1 MSKLI
6 KILVIDDHPIIVDAY
21 KLTLKLASANSNE
34 LNFEIDSANSCDT
47 AIVKISN
54 ASLGRAFDIVFL
66 DIRLPPSN
74 DGKILCGEDLG
85 IKIRD
90 EYKHIKIIV
99 STTYNDSYK
108 ISSIL
113 RSINPDGFLV
123 KNDLTQDVL
132 LEAINT
138 VILEPPF
145 YSKTVMKLLRKQSAN
160 DFVID
165 KIDRKILYELS
176 NGTKMNELPNV
187 LPLSIAALERR
198 KRILKDVFNVIGKG
212 DRDLLVLAQEKGFI

>member
-6 KILVIDDHPIIVDAY
+6 KILVIDDHPIIIDAY
-21 KLTLKLASANSNE
+21 ERTLKLASANNKE
-34 LNFEIDSANSCDT
+34 FNFEIDSANCCDT
-47 AIVKISN
+47 AVTKIN
-54 ASLGRAFDIVFL
+54 EASLGKGFDIAFL
-66 DIRLPPSN
+66 DIKLPPSK

-108 ISSIL
+108 ISGIL

-123 KNDLTQDVL
+123 KNDLTQEVL
-132 LEAINT
+132 FEAINT
-138 VILEPPF
+138 VILDPPF

>member
-6 KILVIDDHPIIVDAY
+6 KILVIDDHPIIIDAY
-21 KLTLKLASANSNE
+21 KLTLKLASANNKAF
-34 LNFEIDSANSCDT
+34 NFEIDSANSCDT
-47 AIVKISN
+47 AITKIN
-54 ASLGRAFDIVFL
+54 KASLGKGFDIVFL
-66 DIRLPPSN
+66 DIKLPPSK

-108 ISSIL
+108 ISCIL

-123 KNDLTQDVL
+123 KNDLTQEVL
-132 LEAINT
+132 SEAINA
-138 VILEPPF
+138 VILDPPF
-145 YSKTVMKLLRKQSAN
+145 YSKTVIKLLRKQSAN

-176 NGTKMNELPNV
+176 KGTKMNELPSV